1 VRLGPGFLSNKAAQA
16 HFVLLSCHRM
26 PDKAAQTLT
35 LTASQFWERFGTEE
49 SSTLDFKEELSRAGK
64 LQEVLVA
71 FANARGGTAIV
82 GVTSTR
88 PHRIL
93 GVSWDQESEERVQ
106 EAARI
111 THPPLNVSTSR
122 LDVDGTIVALLYVAP
137 VERGWVQTSDGR
149 LLVRA
154 GPTNRTLVGAELA
167 RFVQERGTEPAE
179 DHVVREAT
187 LDDLKPD
194 ALRTYLR
201 ARLGRPRF
209 DVSAVARDLGLVTPE
224 GRVRLASILLFG
236 KEPQRGNRRFGIDV
250 LRFEGGVE
258 DRPKLRE
265 RTQLSGP
272 LPELVEAADRL
283 IYEEMRKDAVIR
295 GLVREEV
302 PEFPPVA
309 IREALLNAVGHR
321 DYSLRGSAVEVKLFD
336 DALEI
341 ESPGTLAGYVT
352 VENLREAQYSRN
364 ERIMDVF
371 QVLRLVEEAG
381 TGIDRMVEAMEDA
394 LLEPPQFEERPS
406 SFLVRFRGRRVF
418 AAEDRLWIS
427 RFSEFDLSGDAKVA
441 LVYARRQGA
450 VTNEELRT
458 LRGLDRIR
466 SRDVLKD
473 LVSRG
478 LLETVSRGRGTRYVL
493 GEAARRSRRPAN
505 VDEQLQAV
513 VGHARRVGSI
523 ANRDVRGLLG
533 IDRVAARMLLEAA
546 VAQRFLEPVG
556 ERRARLYL
564 PTARAA
570 GAERPSSSGAGMEPL

>member
-1 VRLGPGFLSNKAAQA
+1 
-16 HFVLLSCHRM
+16 M
-26 PDKAAQTLT
+26 PDNAEQRLT
-35 LTASQFWERFGTEE
+35 LTDSEFWKRFGTEE
-49 SSTLDFKEELSRAGK
+49 SSTVDFKESLARAGK

-71 FANARGGTAIV
+71 FANARGGTAVV
-82 GVTSTR
+82 GITKTR

-93 GVSWDQESEERVQ
+93 GVSWDQASEERVQ

-111 THPPLNVSTSR
+111 THPPLRVSTSR
-122 LDVDGTIVALLYVAP
+122 LDIGGKTVALLIVDA

-149 LLVRA
+149 LLIRA
-154 GPTNRTLVGAELA
+154 GPTNRTLVGPELA

-179 DHVVREAT
+179 DQIVRDAS
-187 LDDLKPD
+187 LDDLEPD
-194 ALRTYLR
+194 ALRAYLR
-201 ARLGRPRF
+201 TRLGRKRV
-209 DVSAVARDLGLVTPE
+209 DVPAAARDLGLVTPE
-224 GRVRLASILLFG
+224 GRVRLASVLLFG
-236 KEPQRGNRRFGIDV
+236 KDPQKGHRRFGIDV
-250 LRFEGGVE
+250 LRFEGGVR

-265 RTQLSGP
+265 RTQLAGT

-283 IYEEMRKDAVIR
+283 IYEETRKDAVIR

-302 PEFPPVA
+302 PEFPPIA

-394 LLEPPQFEERPS
+394 LLDPPEFEERPS
-406 SFLVRFRGRRVF
+406 SFLVRFRGRSVF
-418 AAEDRLWIS
+418 AAEDRLWVS
-427 RFSEFDLSGDAKVA
+427 RFAEFDLSADEKVA

-450 VTNEELRT
+450 VTNEELRA
-458 LRGLDRIR
+458 LRGMDRVR
-466 SRDVLKD
+466 SRHVLKD

-478 LLETVSRGRGTRYVL
+478 LLEAVGRGRGTRYVL
-493 GEAARRSRRPAN
+493 GELARRARRFAN
-505 VDEQLQAV
+505 VDEQLKTV
-513 VGHARRVGSI
+513 VAHARRTGSV

-533 IDRVAARMLLEAA
+533 IDRVTARTLLESA
-546 VAQRFLEPVG
+546 VAQGLLEPIG
-556 ERRARLYL
+556 ERRARRYL
-564 PTARAA
+564 PTVRAQDVDSTP
-570 GAERPSSSGAGMEPL
+570 EPSSEADRLA